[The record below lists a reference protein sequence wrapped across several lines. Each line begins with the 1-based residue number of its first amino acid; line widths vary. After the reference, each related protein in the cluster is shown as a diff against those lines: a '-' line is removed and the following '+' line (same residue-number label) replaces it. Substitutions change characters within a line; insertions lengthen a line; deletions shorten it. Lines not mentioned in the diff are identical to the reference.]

1 MDKRRPTEP
10 YLHIVRQALELAFP
24 AAGIFVGGGW
34 GPMGGPEVLYEID
47 WGDGS
52 KVGGRYEVPVGL
64 EYDLIDAEQRAG
76 VIVAALL
83 GIDEDD
89 V

>member
-34 GPMGGPEVLYEID
+34 GPMGVVQKARLRKQNVFQDRNKFLSQLKTEIEILSRRAANKNIEACD
-47 WGDGS
+47 
-52 KVGGRYEVPVGL
+52 PV
-64 EYDLIDAEQRAG
+64 EWDQ
-76 VIVAALL
+76 
-83 GIDEDD
+83 
-89 V
+89 